1 MMIVEELKKQE
12 NEVKQQIKEELQNQE
27 EDTKRKD
34 P

>member
-1 MMIVEELKKQE
+1 MIVEELKKQE
-12 NEVKQQIKEELQNQE
+12 NEVKQQIKEELQNLE